1 MRSKELKGGDK
12 MDTALRSGVTYEDYY
27 RLDDDRRYEVI
38 GGELF
43 LVPSPNVF
51 HQQISIRLSTLL
63 YNYVFENN
71 LGLLLEAPMD
81 VCFTSEDIVQPD
93 IIFIS
98 RERQDIVSEANIQ
111 GAPDLIIE
119 ILSSTTARR
128 DRTKK
133 KDLYARHGVKE
144 LWIIH
149 PVTQTIEVF
158 TLEGESYKEPI
169 FYTRRNDKVFS
180 LVLPELKIKPSDI
193 F

>member
-1 MRSKELKGGDK
+1 
-12 MDTALRSGVTYEDYY
+12 MDTALRSGVTYEDYC

-63 YNYVFENN
+63 YNYIFENN

-81 VCFTSEDIVQPD
+81 VCFTPEDIVQPD
-93 IIFIS
+93 IIFVS

-119 ILSSTTARR
+119 ILSFSTAKR

-133 KDLYARHGVKE
+133 KELYTRHGVKE
-144 LWIIH
+144 LWLIH
-149 PVTQTIEVF
+149 PVAQTIEVF
-158 TLEGESYKEPI
+158 TLEGGSYREPV
-169 FYTRRNDKVFS
+169 FYTKKNERIIS
-180 LVLPELKIKPSDI
+180 LVLPGFEIRPNDI